1 MVCPEVPSES
11 EAISEQWNTIV
22 GHLLLTPKK
31 VYICQHTNVIQIIQ
45 YFLSKKV
52 DDSGIWK
59 SRYQGRR
66 KRLQIPC
73 KVTDYAQNTTY
84 YFPHQ
89 IFGRCTASIDFK
101 SLVYSGTVDNLYLLD
116 RLLVMYFSTP
126 FLLQNLYWIFRRL
139 PASFIQTVTRS
150 IYFYKKKES
159 RQLSRNIK

>member
-1 MVCPEVPSES
+1 MKYYINSLES
-11 EAISEQWNTIV
+11 WFQLNWIQEDFW

-31 VYICQHTNVIQIIQ
+31 LIFVSIQMSSKS
-45 YFLSKKV
+45 FKKV

-59 SRYQGRR
+59 SRYQG
-66 KRLQIPC
+66 KGYKFHARLQIMP
-73 KVTDYAQNTTY
+73 KTLLTTCPTR
-84 YFPHQ
+84 FLDGVLPLL
-89 IFGRCTASIDFK
+89 ISIDFK

>member
-1 MVCPEVPSES
+1 MS
-11 EAISEQWNTIV
+11 
-22 GHLLLTPKK
+22 
-31 VYICQHTNVIQIIQ
+31 
-45 YFLSKKV
+45 LSKFALSFFGTQSETVYSHYNFLYSAQRLHCHMPVSLLSIQSKTWL
-52 DDSGIWK
+52 IECWMLN
-59 SRYQGRR
+59 GR
-66 KRLQIPC
+66 KNSNFLNLLYC
-73 KVTDYAQNTTY
+73 EVTPWNGTTGDLPLIY
-84 YFPHQ
+84 V
-89 IFGRCTASIDFK
+89 DFK